1 MDLILKN
8 AKIVTLDKDNSIK
21 QAVGIKDGKIAAVG
35 SNDNVLKLK
44 KSHTNIID
52 INGKLLLPGFI
63 DSHLHILNYG
73 YTKQKLVLNNCRSIA
88 ELIRLGK
95 NFIDKRAGAPGK
107 WLLGRG
113 WNQDYFDVKR
123 FPTRQDL
130 DKISLVHPI
139 CYTRTCGHLAIA
151 NSKAIELVHKKTG
164 IDFKNK
170 NIDWE
175 TGIFREDALKYLYSS
190 IESPTVGDIKSMLK
204 CAANDLIKC
213 GITSVQTDD
222 FDAMPD
228 GDFKKVIKAYN
239 ELVMEN
245 ALPVRVYEQCLI
257 PEINTLEKFI
267 KSGYRTGQGNYNF
280 KIGPLKLLID
290 GSLGARTAL
299 LCNGYNDD
307 KTAKGISNYTQDELN
322 EIVNFANKNDMQIA
336 IHAIGDSAIYMAL
349 DSFKYARSIKNR
361 KDDRHGVVHC
371 QITNKEL
378 IERFSKENIIAYIQP
393 IFIDYDLH
401 IVEDRVGVDYSKG
414 TYSWKSMINCGVKA
428 AGGSDAPVVSFNI
441 MGNIYSAVT
450 RKDLNGYP
458 DGGWLPLEKL
468 TVDEA
473 VRLFTINAAYASFE
487 EDIKGSI
494 EVGKLSDMVVLS
506 EDIYSIDEDRIKDVN
521 VEMTIVGGKVY
532 NN

>member
-8 AKIVTLDKDNSIK
+8 AKIVTLDKHNSIR

-35 SNDNVLKLK
+35 SNDDVLKLK
-44 KSHTNIID
+44 NPDTNIID
-52 INGKLLLPGFI
+52 LNGKLLLPGFI

-73 YTKQKLVLNNCRSIA
+73 YTKQKLVLNSCKSID
-88 ELIRLGK
+88 ELIESGK
-95 NFIDKRAGAPGK
+95 KFINEKGIAPGK

-123 FPTRQDL
+123 FPTREDL
-130 DKISLVHPI
+130 DKISLKHPI
-139 CYTRTCGHLAIA
+139 CYTRACGHLAAA
-151 NSKAIELVHKKTG
+151 NTKAIELVHKKLG
-164 IDFKNK
+164 IDFNNK

-190 IESPTVGDIKSMLK
+190 IESPTVEDIKSMLK

-228 GDFKKVIKAYN
+228 RDYKKVLKAYN

-245 ALPVRVYEQCLI
+245 KLPVRVYEQCLL
-257 PEINTLEKFI
+257 PEMSQVEEFI

-307 KTAKGISNYTQDELN
+307 KMAKGISNYTQDELN
-322 EIVNFANKNDMQIA
+322 EIVSYAHKNDMQLA
-336 IHAIGDSAIYMAL
+336 IHAIGDGAIYMAL
-349 DSFKYARSIKNR
+349 DSFKYARSHKKNE
-361 KDDRHGVVHC
+361 DDRHGVVHC
-371 QITNKEL
+371 QITNPEL
-378 IERFSKENIIAYIQP
+378 IRRFSKENIIAYIQP

-401 IVEDRVGVDYSKG
+401 IVENRVGIDYSKG
-414 TYSWKSMINCGVKA
+414 TYNWKSMINCGVKA

-441 MGNIYSAVT
+441 MDNIYSAVA

-458 DGGWLPLEKL
+458 DSGWLPLEKL

-473 VRLFTINAAYASFE
+473 VKLFTINAAYASFE

-506 EDIYSIDEDRIKDVN
+506 EDIYSIEEDRIKDVS
-521 VEMTIVGGKVY
+521 VDMTIVGGKVY